1 MAVLFWS
8 SLFIILYAYFG
19 YPLCLYIIS
28 FTKPNR
34 KIETITS
41 RYPNVSLLISAYNEE
56 NVIEDKILNS
66 LSLNYPKDLLE
77 IVVVSDASEDR
88 TDEIVRCYIQKGV
101 LLRSYEGRIGKTA
114 CLNKAVPL
122 SKGDIIVFSD
132 ANSKYDRDA
141 IKHLVKRFND
151 PKVGLVTGSTKYNS
165 KNPNSISKSVSAY
178 SKIEEITKKLESKIG
193 SCVGADG
200 AIFAIRKQLYQQL
213 KEYDINDFVIPLYII
228 RQGDRAVLEEDAFC
242 VEELAKGI
250 KGEFKR
256 QARITNRTLRAIFS
270 NIDMLNPFNFGIFS
284 FELLSHKLLKF
295 LIPYFMLMLLI
306 TNVFLLTNS
315 SLYSIFL
322 ACQLLFYLFGLT
334 GFRDESARQRAR
346 LISVPQTFLAT
357 NMAILW
363 GWVTYFK
370 GETYTTWSSLR

>member
-1 MAVLFWS
+1 MVVLFWFS
-8 SLFIILYAYFG
+8 IFVILYAYFG

-28 FTKPNR
+28 FTKPRR

-41 RYPNVSLLISAYNEE
+41 RNPKVSLLISAYNEE

-165 KNPNSISKSVSAY
+165 TKPNSVSGSVGVY

-200 AIFAIRKQLYQQL
+200 AIFAIRKQLYQPL
-213 KEYDINDFVIPLYII
+213 KEYDINDFVIPLHII
-228 RQGDRAVLEEDAFC
+228 RQGYRAVLVEHAFC
-242 VEELAKGI
+242 TEETAKGI
-250 KGEFKR
+250 SGEFHR
-256 QARITNRTLRAIFS
+256 QARITNRTLRAIF
-270 NIDMLNPFNFGIFS
+270 NNAEMFNPFKFGFFS
-284 FELLSHKLLKF
+284 FELLSHNIIKFSVPFF
-295 LIPYFMLMLLI
+295 LIILFSTNLILI
-306 TNVFLLTNS
+306 TSAPFYFLVFMGQSFFYL
-315 SLYSIFL
+315 L
-322 ACQLLFYLFGLT
+322 ACLGYRGKSFI
-334 GFRDESARQRAR
+334 RIID
-346 LISVPQTFLAT
+346 ISQTFIIANL
-357 NMAILW
+357 AILY
-363 GWVTYFK
+363 GWITYFK
-370 GETYTTWSSLR
+370 GKTYTIWNSAR